1 MHTVRETRVFLL
13 LQVGGDAISSD
24 CTLSL
29 VVVQGAYIIQRSI
42 RSDRASRLQVTHLAH
57 DRRNTAR
64 AEPRGAA
71 SDQFSEC
78 AEELAFGE
86 CGLERKE
93 MTEDT
98 DDHQQF
104 LCWVALHEREECRV
118 QRIRYFELVRV
129 LSQEKHTFI
138 DQLADNETQ
147 DFSQITTG
155 DQFLFLL

>member
-1 MHTVRETRVFLL
+1 MRFGKDDLPAFITKDVLQALMHTVREARVFLL
-13 LQVGGDAISSD
+13 LQVGDDAISSD
-24 CTLSL
+24 RALSL
-29 VVVQGAYIIQRSI
+29 VAQGAYIIQRSI

-71 SDQFSEC
+71 SDQFSER

-98 DDHQQF
+98 DDHQ
-104 LCWVALHEREECRV
+104 
-118 QRIRYFELVRV
+118 
-129 LSQEKHTFI
+129 
-138 DQLADNETQ
+138 
-147 DFSQITTG
+147 
-155 DQFLFLL
+155 